1 MPRIHIVG
9 AGLAGLAA
17 ALRLADGAH
26 TVIVHESAT
35 QAGGRCRSYFD
46 ATLGMEIDNGN
57 HLLLS
62 GNHAAREFLRTV
74 GSEDQLVGPAHADY
88 AFVDLKTRERWQLR
102 PSDGAIPWWIFQ
114 KDRRVPGT
122 RPLDYLGVAPLMTAP
137 KSATMKDAM
146 RCEGVLWERLWQP
159 FFLAALNTQ
168 PEEGAASLAA
178 RLMRETFAK
187 GGLACRPLVAAQGL
201 STAFITP
208 ALQHLQ
214 AKGVEVRFERRLSAI
229 ATDSGAIKALT
240 FGDETIGLEAG
251 DVAVL
256 AVPAPVA
263 ASLLPALPTPQSFRA
278 IVNAHYKIDPPA
290 GQPPILGI
298 VNGTMEWLFAFPGRL
313 SVTISGADRLVGT
326 PREELAAQIWSEIQS
341 VTGINAPLPA
351 WQVIKEKR
359 ATFAA
364 TPAEELR
371 RPKTRTSWPNLL
383 LAGDWTDT
391 GLPATIEGSI
401 RSGFAAAEALRG
413 GSRI

>member
-1 MPRIHIVG
+1 MSRIHIVG

-17 ALRLADGAH
+17 ALRLADGKRSI
-26 TVIVHESAT
+26 TIHESAT

-62 GNHAAREFLRTV
+62 GNYAAQEFLRKV
-74 GSEDQLVGPAHADY
+74 GSTDQLVGPDHAEF

-122 RPLDYLGVAPLMTAP
+122 GPLDYFSVAPLLTAA
-137 KSATMKDAM
+137 KGATLKDAM
-146 RCEGVLWERLWQP
+146 KCEGVLWERLWQP

-208 ALQHLQ
+208 ALQHLE
-214 AKGVEVRFERRLSAI
+214 AKGVDIRFERRLTAI
-229 ATDSGAIKALT
+229 ALEGDNVKALA
-240 FGDETIGLEAG
+240 FGDETIALELG
-251 DVAVL
+251 DALVL

-278 IVNAHYKIDPPA
+278 IVNAHYKIDPPP

-298 VNGTMEWLFAFPGRL
+298 INGTMEWLFAFPGRL
-313 SVTISGADRLVGT
+313 SVTISGADRLIAT
-326 PREELAAQIWSEIQS
+326 PREELAAKIWSEIQL
-341 VTGINAPLPA
+341 VTKIESSLPA
-351 WQVIKEKR
+351 WQIIKEKR

-364 TPAEELR
+364 TPAEEVR
-371 RPKTRTSWPNLL
+371 RPNARGAWTNLII
-383 LAGDWTDT
+383 AGDWTNT
-391 GLPATIEGSI
+391 GLPATIEGAI
-401 RSGFAAAEALRG
+401 RSGFAAADAVVAG
-413 GSRI
+413 K